1 MKTIVLAAFAA
12 LTLNV
17 GMAYAQ
23 SASSNVAPHPATHQ
37 QVPAADSFDA
47 DWGNG

>member
-1 MKTIVLAAFAA
+1 MTIILTAFAV
-12 LTLNV
+12 LSLSV

-23 SASSNVAPHPATHQ
+23 SPSSNVASHAATHQ
-37 QVPAADSFDA
+37 QVPAPESFDA